1 MFFKEKRNSRSC
13 DRAIIKTIRLF
24 VKSLSA
30 GRDFRERM
38 TIDKR
43 YHGIYYMLLA
53 ALGFATMGGCAK
65 LLKGSMNAGQLVFF
79 RNAVGLFV
87 LIIGFLIKPPE
98 NKGAKF
104 HLLIF
109 RGMMGTIALYT
120 LLYCILHL
128 PLGTAMT
135 YNLTSAIFI
144 ALFSFVLFREY
155 NGHIVLMAVLLGFT
169 GMLLIYK
176 PAIHFPWYYHAAGLL
191 SGIASAMAYLTV
203 GRLNK
208 YYDTRIIVLSF
219 VLTGFLVP
227 LIFMLIRH
235 FVHINPDDIF
245 FIAWRWPEGIEWIYV
260 LSLGL
265 TALFG
270 QYFVTKAYGADKAG
284 IVSAIGY
291 ANIIFSVFIG
301 MVLGDAFPDWMSLS
315 GIITIILSGVI
326 ISLVKRK
333 GQAF

>member
-1 MFFKEKRNSRSC
+1 MSI
-13 DRAIIKTIRLF
+13 A
-24 VKSLSA
+24 
-30 GRDFRERM
+30 
-38 TIDKR
+38 KR
-43 YHGIYYMLLA
+43 YHGIFYMLLA
-53 ALGFATMGGCAK
+53 ALGFASMGGFAK
-65 LLKGSMNAGQLVFF
+65 LLKGSMNAGQLVFY
-79 RNAVGLFV
+79 RNTVGLLV
-87 LIIGFLIKPPE
+87 LIIGFLVRPPI

-109 RGMMGTIALYT
+109 RGMMGTVALYT

-144 ALFSFVLFREY
+144 ALLSFIIFHEY
-155 NGHIVLMAVLLGFT
+155 NGHIVLLAVLLGFT
-169 GMLLIYK
+169 GMILVYK

-191 SGIASAMAYLTV
+191 SGITSAVAYITV

-227 LIFMLIRH
+227 LIFMMIRY
-235 FVHINPDDIF
+235 FANITPDEVF
-245 FIAWRWPEGIEWIYV
+245 FIAWRWPRGIEWLYIAG
-260 LSLGL
+260 LGL
-265 TALFG
+265 FALFG

-291 ANIIFSVFIG
+291 ANIVFSVFIG
-301 MVLGDAFPDWMSLS
+301 MALGDAFPDRMSLS
-315 GIITIILSGVI
+315 GILCIILSGVI
-326 ISLVKRK
+326 ISGVKRK
-333 GQAF
+333 ATDS